1 MPAVYAHE
9 CFGRA
14 VAAQLDGEVAEVI
27 RKYDASFQ
35 IGLQGPDIFFFFGA
49 HTDNPVV
56 RFGRAPAQCIGR
68 AVFCKC
74 TWRDQ
79 TEGADEQ
86 GIRVFMRFCVPLY
99 SGQ

>member
-27 RKYDASFQ
+27 RKYDAPFQ

-56 RFGRAPAQCIGR
+56 RFGEHLHNVSAAPFFANAPGVIRQKGR
-68 AVFCKC
+68 MSREYA
-74 TWRDQ
+74 
-79 TEGADEQ
+79 
-86 GIRVFMRFCVPLY
+86 Y
-99 SGQ
+99 

>member
-35 IGLQGPDIFFFFGA
+35 IGLQGPDIFSFSGR
-49 HTDNPVV
+49 TRTTRLCGSESTCTMYRPR
-56 RFGRAPAQCIGR
+56 RFLQMHLA
-68 AVFCKC
+68 
-74 TWRDQ
+74 
-79 TEGADEQ
+79 
-86 GIRVFMRFCVPLY
+86 
-99 SGQ
+99 